1 MFDTAVK
8 FEDVSPEVLADEI
21 MMDNIAHFQDLQDE
35 LGYSTVW
42 SIDDAGSVGLDFE
55 ILTSKPRKVVYKCIE
70 SMGDTL
76 DSETN
81 WIEFSSMAVNG
92 SVGELWRA
100 AESCFQQ
107 AKNAIGDWHYFIES
121 FEVQED
127 GSLELWMG
135 S

>member
-21 MMDNIAHFQDLQDE
+21 MMENITHFQDLQDE

-42 SIDDAGSVGLDFE
+42 SIDDAGPVGLDYE
-55 ILTSKPRKVVYKCIE
+55 IFTSKPRRVTYRCIE
-70 SMGDTL
+70 EMGDTL
-76 DSETN
+76 DSEVK

-92 SVGELWRA
+92 TVGELWRA

-107 AKNAIGDWHYFIES
+107 AKNAIGDWHHFIED
-121 FEVQED
+121 FDVKED
-127 GSLELWMG
+127 GSLEIWMG